1 MANYTPNYQ
10 LHQWEPQDPFL
21 RTDFNADLAKI
32 DTTLGTLA
40 DAVTGHEEA
49 LPLKGNCQIYYA
61 SYIGN
66 GGIGYEASTSLTL
79 PVKPLLAII
88 VHIYPDGVSGGPCG
102 ILPSMGNMI
111 TIQGG
116 CSATWSKD
124 GKQVSW
130 YSTLGTE
137 SAQLNMR
144 GVTYRVYLF
153 ADAETL

>member
-21 RTDFNADLAKI
+21 RTDFNADLSKI
-32 DTTLGTLA
+32 DTTLGELA
-40 DAVTGHEEA
+40 EA
-49 LPLKGNCQIYYA
+49 AAQVDKLGNCEIYYA
-61 SYIGN
+61 SYLGDGRIGQ
-66 GGIGYEASTSLTL
+66 ESPTSLTL

-88 VHIYPDGVSGGPCG
+88 VHMYPDGVSGGPCG
-102 ILPSMGNMI
+102 ILPGMGNMI

-116 CSATWSKD
+116 CTATWSRD

-137 SAQLNMR
+137 VAQLNMK

-153 ADAETL
+153 ADAEKT